1 MLLLSVFPQRF
12 RATTFAGL
20 LFYPQV
26 SSLCDP
32 LAGQWISRNQMAES
46 VGRVSALDAPTKTTP
61 TEIGFLR
68 CFKDR
73 KAYNPRCGVL
83 PELHGNWGQQ
93 GLRDWRR
100 RQPITNCVGWPCIL
114 QNRSDVTWILHCV
127 HLVARNRA
135 FPSGGCNAPCV
146 GQYVQRRTKRFAYL
160 FVHLCR
166 PGKYINTYRRS
177 DFGPQLEP
185 TR

>member
-1 MLLLSVFPQRF
+1 MAISFFGNFEQESLLLLSVFPQRF

-100 RQPITNCVGWPCIL
+100 RQPITNFVGWPCNFAQSIGRDMDFTL
-114 QNRSDVTWILHCV
+114 
-127 HLVARNRA
+127 RA
-135 FPSGGCNAPCV
+135 FG
-146 GQYVQRRTKRFAYL
+146 
-160 FVHLCR
+160 
-166 PGKYINTYRRS
+166 
-177 DFGPQLEP
+177 GPQSRISKWRMQRALCWPICTETNKKICIP
-185 TR
+185 FCSPL